1 MPRNVVAII
10 RMLFVEFVLELC
22 LSFLHISRHQSYFRM
37 KAALSR
43 RCTYNWPPVYA
54 G

>member
-22 LSFLHISRHQSYFRM
+22 LLFLHISRHKSYFRR

-43 RCTYNWPPVYA
+43 RRTYYWPPVYA

>member
-1 MPRNVVAII
+1 MPRNVVAIK
-10 RMLFVEFVLELC
+10 RVLFVEFVLELC
-22 LSFLHISRHQSYFRM
+22 PTFLHFSRHKGHFRR

-43 RCTYNWPPVYA
+43 RCTYNWLPVYA